1 MQSKG
6 FIGTPRDERVVS
18 PDKISFLSL
27 FKDRRSD
34 IVVYRGAIFNQK
46 GYLMLY

>member
-6 FIGTPRDERVVS
+6 FIGTPRDEKVVS
-18 PDKISFLSL
+18 LDKISL